1 MNLCES
7 HGKPALEKKAR
18 YNTSHKESLVLAL
31 HKGPILLSQTFK
43 IAGDENPERKSTD
56 VTLSTIHLL
65 STHRC
70 GFAVEKLLLAKPN

>member
-1 MNLCES
+1 MVSL
-7 HGKPALEKKAR
+7 LWKKKQDIIL
-18 YNTSHKESLVLAL
+18 HKESLVLAL